1 MSIFDDNDNSLAK
14 FNQLVQLAK
23 NVASFQDTT
32 QEDWR
37 IQQQLYQQETRE
49 QNQLKSRH
57 NGIVNAFDN
66 ATTKEQL
73 EAVGRNYTNF
83 MKDAKIAG
91 VSDLYLDTG
100 NIINNK
106 NVIFNETENAVSS
119 GNKYLN
125 EKNQDSMSYESNF
138 YKDNEGNP
146 VTFTGN
152 IGDIIGGMSP
162 GDLSQYISEAENQ
175 LQILQAAKQ
184 FNYFNPELGKTT
196 EAVKERLNALNSSE
210 FLQTTNIS
218 DFLTF
223 DPYDETVSGAQAD
236 DESGQPSNPMALQ
249 YYNQI
254 KTHIQAGSSPKIIQ
268 DLVSG
273 WASDAS
279 SKYWKEI
286 KKIES
291 ANKGIEIANQLN
303 AGQLDPES
311 ELINDFFQNNSFI
324 SQSLNKSGKTITDAS
339 FFEEIKAR
347 AIGNA
352 MKYNNQYKL
361 ASGQFLE
368 TNPIYDPSGEETTG
382 TSQLGISKQD
392 LMSAQRVF
400 DLKEDKSAAITDEAW
415 NFVLKENNLSKE
427 EYKKYQNKEIIMYK
441 SKPVGADKFITTK
454 LDPESDL
461 AKSAQLYVNQNTI
474 PHPDDVKTQGFQKYY
489 NYYLEQKYPKD
500 KGWYEEDGVLM
511 NDNLKQKVDLK
522 TTNFKLG
529 SVIPETFAFEGK
541 NVQTE
546 FIEAKN
552 INDSFF
558 ANFKQSYPDAKV
570 PVKLLNQYN
579 QELGL
584 SAEQL
589 SNDFQNFYQVE
600 SGLESYYKEN
610 PDVQRTTYEDDF
622 ITRALAGE
630 VENLSQ
636 DKIDG
641 FVQKYQNDIENNNV
655 GSEGINNGW
664 KWALGAAGTG
674 AGAAYALSEDNIV
687 KTTYHAVKQGAV
699 YLKDVYKLSGDQI
712 DRLFKSDFNNK
723 MMDKLSTAE
732 NDLKKLS
739 KINVEN
745 LSDIEKRT
753 NKFKIDKLK
762 YKISRI
768 QSGYINHW
776 SKELNV
782 SKERIQ
788 KLLDNRG
795 KWNPFEVKRYITK
808 EFPKAA
814 KNLFSAKPGKL
825 LKTGKILGTFQI
837 GRYLTEGLGY
847 DDEFSKTI
855 GGTTTVVG
863 AKTLESIAGS
873 KTTKDL
879 IGNIQDKIKTN
890 KKIKFI
896 DKSGFPSTIDASDGK
911 IKTALNKALQ
921 IAKSPSP
928 VQKKIGLLTTIAT
941 GIGLG
946 INELLNLFEK

>member
-14 FNQLVQLAK
+14 FNQLIQLAK

-32 QEDWR
+32 QQDWR

-57 NGIVNAFDN
+57 NGIVNAFNN

-73 EAVGRNYTNF
+73 EAVGSNYSNF
-83 MKDAKIAG
+83 MKDAKTAG

-119 GNKYLN
+119 GKNYLN
-125 EKNQDSMSYESNF
+125 EKNQDSMSYTSNF
-138 YKDNEGNP
+138 YKDNEGNS
-146 VTFTGN
+146 VKFTGS
-152 IGDIIGGMSP
+152 IGDMIGSMSP
-162 GDLSQYISEAENQ
+162 GDLSQNISEAENQ

-184 FNYFNPELGKTT
+184 FNYFNPDLGKAI
-196 EAVKERLNALNSSE
+196 EAVKERINGLNSSE

-223 DPYDETVSGAQAD
+223 DPYDETVSGAQTD

-254 KTHIQAGSSPKIIQ
+254 KAHIQAGSSPKVIQ
-268 DLVSG
+268 GLVSG
-273 WASDAS
+273 WSSDAS

-303 AGQLDPES
+303 AGQLDSQS
-311 ELINDFFQNNSFI
+311 ELINQYYLDNPFI

-368 TNPIYDPSGEETTG
+368 TNPMYDPSGEETTG

-400 DLKEDKSAAITDEAW
+400 DSKQDKSAAITDEAW

-427 EYKKYQNKEIIMYK
+427 EYKKYQNKEVIMYK
-441 SKPVGADKFITTK
+441 SKPPGADKFITTK
-454 LDPESDL
+454 LKPESDL

-474 PHPDDVKTQGFQKYY
+474 PHPDDVKTKDFQKYY

-529 SVIPETFAFEGK
+529 SVIPETFAFEDS

-584 SAEQL
+584 SSEQL
-589 SNDFQNFYQVE
+589 SNDFQNFYQVDL
-600 SGLESYYKEN
+600 GMQNYYKNN
-610 PDVQRTTYEDDF
+610 PDAQRITYEDDF

-655 GSEGINNGW
+655 GSEGISNGW

-699 YLKDVYKLSGDQI
+699 YLKDVHKLSGDQI
-712 DRLFKSDFNNK
+712 DRLIKSNYHGQV
-723 MMDKLSTAE
+723 TE
-732 NDLKKLS
+732 
-739 KINVEN
+739 KIN
-745 LSDIEKRT
+745 
-753 NKFKIDKLK
+753 K
-762 YKISRI
+762 YKTELDNLKNKI
-768 QSGYINHW
+768 QPGTEQYKKTKDNLTKLIKTTKERYVKHW
-776 SKELNV
+776 VKELKV
-782 SKERIQ
+782 SEKKMFEII
-788 KLLDNRG
+788 NNES

-855 GGTTTVVG
+855 GGATTVVG

-928 VQKKIGLLTTIAT
+928 VQKKIGLLATIAT

>member
-37 IQQQLYQQETRE
+37 IQQQLYQQETRK

-57 NGIVNAFDN
+57 NGIVNAFNN

-73 EAVGRNYTNF
+73 EAVGSNYSNF

-106 NVIFNETENAVSS
+106 YVIFNETENAVFS
-119 GNKYLN
+119 GKKYLN

-162 GDLSQYISEAENQ
+162 GDLSQYISETENQ

-184 FNYFNPELGKTT
+184 FNYFNPELGKAT

-254 KTHIQAGSSPKIIQ
+254 KTHIQAGSSPKVIQ
-268 DLVSG
+268 GLVSG
-273 WASDAS
+273 WSSDAS

-303 AGQLDPES
+303 AGQLDSQS
-311 ELINDFFQNNSFI
+311 ELINQYYLDNPFI
-324 SQSLNKSGKTITDAS
+324 SQSLNKTGKTITDAS

-347 AIGNA
+347 AISNA

-400 DLKEDKSAAITDEAW
+400 DSKQDKSAAITDEAW

-500 KGWYEEDGVLM
+500 KGWYEENGVLM

-584 SAEQL
+584 SSEQL
-589 SNDFQNFYQVE
+589 SNDFQNFYQAE

-630 VENLSQ
+630 IENLSQ

-655 GSEGINNGW
+655 GSEGISNGW

-674 AGAAYALSEDNIV
+674 AGAAYALNEDNIV

-699 YLKDVYKLSGDQI
+699 YLKDVHKLSGDQI
-712 DRLFKSDFNNK
+712 DRLINSNYHGQV
-723 MMDKLSTAE
+723 TE
-732 NDLKKLS
+732 
-739 KINVEN
+739 KINKYKTELEN
-745 LSDIEKRT
+745 LKNKIQPGTEQYKKAKDNLTKLIKTTKERYVKHWTKELKVSEKRM
-753 NKFKIDKLK
+753 FEI
-762 YKISRI
+762 
-768 QSGYINHW
+768 INNE
-776 SKELNV
+776 S
-782 SKERIQ
+782 
-788 KLLDNRG
+788 

-808 EFPKAA
+808 EFPKNA
-814 KNLFSAKPGKL
+814 KKLFSAKPGKL

-847 DDEFSKTI
+847 DDEFSKTL
-855 GGTTTVVG
+855 GGATTVVG